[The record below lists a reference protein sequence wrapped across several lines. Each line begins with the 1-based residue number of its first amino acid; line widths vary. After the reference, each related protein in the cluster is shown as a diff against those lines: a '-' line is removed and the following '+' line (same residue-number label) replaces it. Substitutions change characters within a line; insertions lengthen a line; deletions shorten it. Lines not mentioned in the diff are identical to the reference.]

1 MRPFEAIPALVLVT
15 LILTGTPAGAADAK
29 PGPVPDAPKGWSK
42 KEDDTG
48 NTVYRPDNLPAGQN
62 MQVTILPGEASDG
75 DFRKW
80 FDDKVKQLQTGK
92 TSVRT
97 TDPHASQVQGASA
110 LMQAIVCKN
119 DDAPEGD
126 KAAANHFL
134 FFTYLAA
141 HPAGR
146 AEMIVLSVTSN
157 DLLKK
162 YGGDYKDLA
171 NAWAAARVADKPA
184 SK

>member
-1 MRPFEAIPALVLVT
+1 MRPIHATSAVALLT
-15 LILTGTPAGAADAK
+15 IILSGPWAGAADAK

-42 KEDDTG
+42 KADETG
-48 NTVYRPDNLPAGQN
+48 KTLYRPDNLAAGED
-62 MQVTILPGEASDG
+62 MQVTIMPGEASDA

-80 FDDKVKQLQTGK
+80 FDDKVKLLQAGK

-119 DDAPEGD
+119 DDAPAGD
-126 KAAANHFL
+126 KANRFL

-141 HPAGR
+141 HPAAR
-146 AEMIVLSVTSN
+146 AEMIVMSVTSN

-162 YGGDYKDLA
+162 YGADYKTLA
-171 NAWAAARVADKPA
+171 SAWAEMRVADKTG